1 MLRMKKQG
9 HVHGSSKEGEG
20 PQVVFS
26 GSSQVAPLKVNMLSP
41 SETAQHVSILQ
52 SFTNQSTSSSAG
64 IALSY
69 RGILMLD
76 SSAYFHL
83 TPDSSFVTYKDLWLF
98 VIVQT
103 TDGKTI
109 PVSYQGTF
117 LSP

>member
-1 MLRMKKQG
+1 M
-9 HVHGSSKEGEG
+9 
-20 PQVVFS
+20 
-26 GSSQVAPLKVNMLSP
+26 APLKVNMLSP

-52 SFTNQSTSSSAG
+52 CFTNQSMSSSAS

-69 RGILMLD
+69 PGILILD
-76 SSAYFHL
+76 SNAYFHL

>member
-52 SFTNQSTSSSAG
+52 CFTNQSMSSSAS

-69 RGILMLD
+69 PGILILD
-76 SSAYFHL
+76 SNAYFHL
-83 TPDSSFVTYKDLWLF
+83 TLDSSFVTSKGPLAIRHCSDN
-98 VIVQT
+98 
-103 TDGKTI
+103 
-109 PVSYQGTF
+109 
-117 LSP
+117 